1 MQILDTEYIIV
12 HHSTYFLRKGDGAM
26 TEQYTA
32 VSTMFCNDSSA
43 HVDLRIRMLSVLLSI
58 LLLPMHVLLH
68 EGAFIPERS

>member
-1 MQILDTEYIIV
+1 
-12 HHSTYFLRKGDGAM
+12 M

-32 VSTMFCNDSSA
+32 VSTEFCNASSA
-43 HVDLRIRMLSVLLSI
+43 HVDIRIRMLSVLLSI

>member
-1 MQILDTEYIIV
+1 
-12 HHSTYFLRKGDGAM
+12 M

-58 LLLPMHVLLH
+58 LLLPMHVLLQG
-68 EGAFIPERS
+68 GAIIPERS